1 MKAYE
6 APLLKLLDNSF
17 QFRIPIYQR
26 NYSWTEK
33 ECRQLWVDILDTG
46 TSANVNA
53 HFVGS
58 IVYISA
64 GLYLATRQAPLLV
77 IDGQQRL
84 TTVTILLAALA
95 EAVGE
100 KEPVDGFSARK
111 IRSYFLLNT
120 EETDDRRY
128 KLLLSQLDRKT
139 LISIVDGRDLPENS
153 SYNLTE
159 NLDLFRRWIEEL
171 AGDFKSLCQGLQKLI
186 VVDIALEQG
195 NDNPHRIFE
204 SLNSTGRELSQA
216 DLIRNFILMELDE
229 ESQRKIY
236 ENYWFPMETD
246 FGQQDYVAHFDSLM
260 RHYLTVKTGSIPR
273 LREVYETFKAYSQSE
288 NVASEAIEDLVKDI
302 KRYSS
307 HYRAMALGRERES
320 KLRSAF
326 FSLRE
331 LDINVAYPFL
341 LELYQDYTLNLLCK
355 EDLLEILTLTESYI
369 FRRAVCD
376 IPTNSLG
383 LTFSRFLRGLNK
395 EDYLGSIRRHFA
407 SLPAYRRF
415 PQDEEFRDRLRKR
428 DMYNFK
434 LSKYWL
440 RRFENFKRKEPVGV
454 EDYSIEHILPQ
465 QRPLPEPWQTD
476 LGSDWERIQQEY
488 LHTIGNL
495 TLTGYNSEYSAR
507 RFSEKRDID
516 GGFKISPLKVNEGLG
531 QLTRWGEA
539 EIKER
544 RDRLVS
550 LSVEVWP
557 VPAELQGNPQ
567 TFKDTV
573 APKVW
578 FPGDCEPP
586 QEMRHPLLDSDWENI
601 VNNRETRACRLLR
614 SPWNKP
620 LFAALRMNILSLG
633 IEISENFR
641 ENYVSYS
648 AGRGERLYVNPKS
661 NGIQFEKHDLRG
673 VYSESPPEF
682 GNLEGDWVKMYLDNL
697 KDLPRAVL
705 VLRRLFREGR

>member
-33 ECRQLWVDILDTG
+33 ECRQLWVDIIG
-46 TSANVNA
+46 AGANANVNA

-64 GLYLATRQAPLLV
+64 GLYQATRQAPLLV

-84 TTVTILLAALA
+84 TTITLLLAALA

-111 IRSYFLLNT
+111 IRSYFLLNS

-128 KLLLSQLDRKT
+128 KLLLSQSDRQT
-139 LISIVDGRDLPENS
+139 LISIVDGIDLPQNS
-153 SYNLTE
+153 SHNITE
-159 NLDLFRRWIEEL
+159 NLALFLRWIEEL
-171 AGDFKSLCQGLQKLI
+171 AGDFKTLCQGLHKLI

-204 SLNSTGRELSQA
+204 SLNSTGRELSQS

-236 ENYWFPMETD
+236 ERYWFPMESE
-246 FGQQDYVAHFDSLM
+246 FGQQDYVAHFDSLI
-260 RHYLTVKTGSIPR
+260 RHYLTVKTGSIPL
-273 LREVYETFKAYSQSE
+273 LREVYETFKAYSLSE
-288 NVASEAIEDLVKDI
+288 NVASEGIEFLVRDI
-302 KRYSS
+302 KSYSNY
-307 HYRAMALGRERES
+307 YRAMAMGQEQDPQ
-320 KLRSAF
+320 LRSAF
-326 FSLRE
+326 NSLRE
-331 LDINVAYPFL
+331 LDIKVAYPFL

-355 EDLLEILTLTESYI
+355 DNLLNILMLTESYI

-395 EDYLGSIRRHFA
+395 EDYLGNIKRYFA

-440 RRFENFKRKEPVGV
+440 RRFENFNQKEQV
-454 EDYSIEHILPQ
+454 EVDNYSIEHILPQ
-465 QRPLPEPWQTD
+465 QRPLPASWKQD
-476 LGSDWERIQQEY
+476 LGPDWERIQQEY
-488 LHTIGNL
+488 LHSIGNL
-495 TLTGYNSEYSAR
+495 TLTGYNSEYSSR
-507 RFSEKRDID
+507 PFSEKRDME
-516 GGFKISPLKVNEGLG
+516 GGFRVSPLKVNTGLG
-531 QLTRWGEA
+531 QLARWGEA

-544 RDRLVS
+544 GDRLVCRA
-550 LSVEVWP
+550 VELWP
-557 VPAELQGNPQ
+557 ISAETQETLPAMENLA
-567 TFKDTV
+567 DL
-573 APKVW
+573 KVW
-578 FPGDCEPP
+578 FPGDSEPSP
-586 QEMRHPLLDSDWENI
+586 ETRHPFRDWEDL
-601 VNNRETRACRLLR
+601 VNNRETRTCKLLR
-614 SPWNKP
+614 PPRNQA
-620 LFAALRMNILSLG
+620 LFAALRMNILSWG
-633 IEISENFR
+633 IEISEDFR
-641 ENYVSYS
+641 EDYVSYS
-648 AGRGERLYVNPKS
+648 AGQGDRLYLNPRS
-661 NGIQFEKHDLRG
+661 LGIKMEKRDIRG
-673 VYSESPPEF
+673 AYSESPPEF
-682 GNLEGDWVKMYLDNL
+682 GNIEGEWVKIFLDDL

-705 VLRRLFREGR
+705 VLYRLFREGR

>member
-1 MKAYE
+1 M
-6 APLLKLLDNSF
+6 
-17 QFRIPIYQR
+17 
-26 NYSWTEK
+26 
-33 ECRQLWVDILDTG
+33 
-46 TSANVNA
+46 
-53 HFVGS
+53 
-58 IVYISA
+58 
-64 GLYLATRQAPLLV
+64 V

-84 TTVTILLAALA
+84 TTVTLLLAALA

-100 KEPVDGFSARK
+100 SEPVDSFSAKK
-111 IRSYFLLNT
+111 IRSYYLLNT
-120 EETDDRRY
+120 EETDERRY

-139 LISIVDGRDLPENS
+139 LMAIVGQRELPVS
-153 SYNLTE
+153 TSYNITE
-159 NLDLFRRWIEEL
+159 NLALFRRWIREL
-171 AGDFKSLCQGLQKLI
+171 GGNFTTLCHGLLKLI
-186 VVDIALEQG
+186 VVDIALDRAQ
-195 NDNPHRIFE
+195 DNPHRIFE

-216 DLIRNFILMELDE
+216 DLIRNFILMELDDAL
-229 ESQRKIY
+229 QRTIY
-236 ENYWFPMETD
+236 EDYWLPMERA
-246 FGQQDYVAHFDSLM
+246 FGQQDYFAHFDSLM

-273 LREVYETFKAYSQSE
+273 LREVYESFKNFAQAE
-288 NVASEAIEDLVKDI
+288 NVTSKGIEALVKDV
-302 KRYSS
+302 KRYSG
-307 HYRAMALGRERES
+307 HYSAMALGQEQDPQ
-320 KLRSAF
+320 LGTAF
-326 FSLRE
+326 LSLRE

-341 LELYQDYTLNLLCK
+341 LELYQDYTLNLLSRD
-355 EDLLEILTLTESYI
+355 DLLEILMLTESYI

-395 EDYLGSIRRHFA
+395 DDYLCSIRRHFA

-415 PQDEEFRDRLRKR
+415 PRDEEFRDRLRKR

-465 QRPLPEPWQTD
+465 QRPLPEHWQTD

-507 RFSEKRDID
+507 RFSEKRDME
-516 GGFKISPLKVNEGLG
+516 GGFNISPLKVNKGLR
-531 QLTRWGEA
+531 QLTGWGEA

-550 LSVEVWP
+550 KCVEIWP
-557 VPAELQGNPQ
+557 VPAELQENPHSFQ
-567 TFKDTV
+567 DTV

-578 FPGDCEPP
+578 FPGDSEPP
-586 QEMRHPLLDSDWENI
+586 QEMRHPLMDSEWENI
-601 VNNRETRACRLLR
+601 VNNRETRSCKLLR

-633 IEISENFR
+633 MEISEDFR

-648 AGRGERLYVNPKS
+648 AGIGERLYVNPKT

-682 GNLEGDWVKMYLDNL
+682 GNLEGDWVKMYLDAL